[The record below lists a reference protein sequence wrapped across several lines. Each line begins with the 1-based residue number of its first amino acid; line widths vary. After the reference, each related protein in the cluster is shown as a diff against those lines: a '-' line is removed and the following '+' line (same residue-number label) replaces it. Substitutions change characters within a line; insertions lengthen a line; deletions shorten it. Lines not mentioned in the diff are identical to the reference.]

1 MSPLSPHS
9 GREAPCEVH
18 FNTGARQYR
27 ADRIIPVFLPFLGC
41 PCHCVYC
48 AQDKQ
53 TGEDASEN
61 VRDILEKACAA
72 TSEMPPC
79 RAGENRE
86 LAFYGGTF
94 TALPSVDR
102 TSCLDFL
109 SRLRREGRITRA
121 RCSTRPDALAPKVL
135 KELLQN
141 GVDLVELGIQS
152 FDDDA
157 LALSRRG
164 YSGRDAEEGCRK
176 VHEAGLSL
184 GVQLLPGMP
193 GSTPEVFLADV
204 RKAISLSP
212 SCLRFY
218 PCLVPEGTVLA
229 RWYREGRYVPWTIE
243 ETVKTLGEALRLAW
257 QADVSVIRLSVAPEP
272 AFDAAL
278 LAGPRHPALGALI
291 QAEALLLS
299 AEDAVRRLGHA
310 PVRLTLPRFCQGFM
324 YGDKGTLKERWQALG
339 LGPERIVFDRNAR
352 SAMLS

>member
-18 FNTGARQYR
+18 FNTGARQHR

-176 VHEAGLSL
+176 VHEAGLSR

-204 RKAISLSP
+204 RKALSLSP

-339 LGPERIVFDRNAR
+339 LGPERIVFDRNTR

>member
-9 GREAPCEVH
+9 GCEGPCEVH
-18 FNTGARQYR
+18 FNTGARQHR

-41 PCHCVYC
+41 PGHCVYC
-48 AQDKQ
+48 AQDRQ
-53 TGEDASEN
+53 TGEGASEN
-61 VRDILEKACAA
+61 VCDILEKACAA

-79 RAGENRE
+79 RPGEGRE

-94 TALPSVDR
+94 TAIPPSDR
-102 TSCLDFL
+102 KSCLDFL
-109 SRLRREGRITRA
+109 CRLRREGRITRA
-121 RCSTRPDALAPKVL
+121 RCSTRPDALAPEVL
-135 KELLQN
+135 EELRQN

-164 YSGRDAEEGCRK
+164 YSGRAAEEGCRK
-176 VHEAGLSL
+176 VLEAGLAL

-193 GSTPEVFLADV
+193 GSTPDVFLADV
-204 RKAISLSP
+204 KKALSLSP

-229 RWYREGRYVPWTIE
+229 RWYREGRYAPWTTE

-272 AFDAAL
+272 AFDATL

-299 AEDAVRRLGHA
+299 AEDAVHRLGHA

-324 YGDKGTLKERWQALG
+324 YGDKGTLKARWQSLG
-339 LGPERIVFDRNAR
+339 LTPENIVFDENAL
-352 SAMLS
+352 SATLF

>member
-18 FNTGARQYR
+18 FNTGARQHR

-204 RKAISLSP
+204 RKALSLSP

-339 LGPERIVFDRNAR
+339 LGPERIVFDRNTR